1 MASILKVDELRG
13 IVSAGDITVTVGATA
28 TMSLQDGTAKV
39 WCNFNGTTF
48 ASRTSLNVSS
58 ESDNG
63 TGDYHVTATNAF
75 STIDNAST
83 TGAASYNT
91 TSVSPG
97 ITSPTQTST
106 TQIDIEVVNVSG
118 TKVDRSAM
126 QLITMGDLA

>member
-1 MASILKVDELRG
+1 MSEIKVDTLTG
-13 IVSAGDITVTVGATA
+13 KTTANDITVTVGATA
-28 TMSLQDGTAKV
+28 TQSLKDGTANV
-39 WCNFNGTTF
+39 WCNFNGSAF

-75 STIDNAST
+75 STINNAST

-106 TQIDIEVVNVSG
+106 TQIDIEVVNTGG
-118 TKVDRSAM
+118 TKVDRAAM

>member
-1 MASILKVDELRG
+1 MSEIKVDTITG
-13 IVSAGDITVTVGATA
+13 KTTANDITVTVGATA
-28 TMSLQDGTAKV
+28 TQSLKDGTAKV
-39 WCNFNGTTF
+39 WCNFNGSAF

-75 STIDNAST
+75 STINNAST

-106 TQIDIEVVNVSG
+106 TQIDIEVVNTGG
-118 TKVDRSAM
+118 TKVDRAAM